1 MRLIKFFPKAKSI
14 ESDINTW
21 VRESPQQRC
30 ILQIIPYGEGV
41 IVLYE
46 EVSSYK
52 DEWESVKKSIMKKPK
67 KGALKRGTRGGK

>member
-1 MRLIKFFPKAKSI
+1 MRLIKFFPKAESI
-14 ESDINTW
+14 DRGINAW

-30 ILQIIPYGEGV
+30 ILQIAPYGEGV

-52 DEWESVKKSIMKKPK
+52 NDWESVKKSIMKKPK
-67 KGALKRGTRGGK
+67 KGALKRGTRRGK